1 MNPIN
6 QLQNCPI
13 CGFESK
19 LKLRLSRERILEELS
34 NYWNST
40 PPNNIVNNSYDI
52 FNCNNCQYEFS
63 SPSIPGSSKFY
74 SWIVGMNSYYS
85 KSRWEFKIVVDKL
98 KVSSARNILDVGCGD
113 GHFLDLVRKNIS
125 ESSIN
130 FYGLEHTNESI
141 LAAKSRGFEIY
152 DFHINENIS
161 ELITERFDAI
171 VLFHVL
177 EHVENPVDFLQ
188 NILSI
193 LNKGGNIY
201 ISTPLS
207 PMHFE
212 RYSLDILNHPPHHL
226 SRFSINS
233 YIQIARILKCN
244 IQYVKSPSSR
254 FLKRFFL
261 CLRVSLNAINSSKLS
276 LLRKIILNPFLTFKV
291 CVFSI
296 FNKDHNTILV
306 ELSPIHLG

>member
-6 QLQNCPI
+6 QLKNCPI
-13 CGFESK
+13 CGSRSK

-34 NYWNST
+34 NYWNSS
-40 PPNNIVNNSYDI
+40 PPNDIVDNSYDI

-63 SPSIPGSSKFY
+63 SPSIPGNNKFY
-74 SWIVGMNSYYS
+74 SWIVGMTSYYS
-85 KSRWEFKIVVDKL
+85 KSRWEFKIVLDKL
-98 KVSSARNILDVGCGD
+98 KESSARNILDVGCGD

-141 LAAKSRGFEIY
+141 LAAKSRGFKIY
-152 DFHINENIS
+152 DFNINENIS
-161 ELITERFDAI
+161 ELITEKFDAI

-177 EHVENPVDFLQ
+177 EHVENPVDFLK

-193 LNKGGNIY
+193 LNKGGKIY

-226 SRFSINS
+226 SRFSVNS
-233 YIQIARILKCN
+233 YVQIARILRCN
-244 IQYVKSPSSR
+244 IHYVKSPSSR
-254 FLKRFFL
+254 FFKRFLL
-261 CLRVSLNAINSSKLS
+261 CLRVSLNAINSSKS
-276 LLRKIILNPFLTFKV
+276 SFLRKIILSPYLTFKV

-306 ELSPIHLG
+306 ELSPIHLN